1 MFLYRYLPK
10 LRHYNDVIMIF
21 LVRELSNLILK
32 KLQPN
37 KVVILYG
44 ARRVG
49 KTMLVNEIL
58 ANVNEPIL
66 RLNGDDIN
74 VHDKLSIRS
83 IENYKQILGTYKLLY
98 IDEAQK
104 IPEIGLKLKL
114 MIDEIEGLRI
124 IISGSSSFD
133 IHKNAGEPLTGRKYT
148 FTLYTLS
155 ENEYTQIENNV
166 NKMDKVR
173 ERLVFGNYP
182 ELLHLPDR
190 QDKVDYLNEMISS
203 YLLKDILV
211 YEHIKNS
218 QKIFNLLRLIAF
230 QIGGEV
236 SLQELG
242 IQLGISKNTVEKY
255 LDLLSKV
262 FILHKV
268 EGFSRNLRKEITKNS
283 RWYFLDNGIRNAVI
297 ANFNPL
303 HARNDIG
310 ALWENY
316 MISERLKYQEY
327 RRISSNNY
335 FWRTYEQQEIDW
347 VEERDGSLF
356 GYEFKWKE
364 EKVKI
369 PTQWKSAYPDASFEL
384 ININNF
390 SEWLK

>member
-1 MFLYRYLPK
+1 MRYL
-10 LRHYNDVIMIF
+10 
-21 LVRELSNLILK
+21 VRDLSKHIIK
-32 KLQPN
+32 KLQSN
-37 KVVILYG
+37 KVVIVFG

-49 KTMLVNEIL
+49 KTVLVKEIL
-58 ANVNEPIL
+58 DQVNEPVL
-66 RLNGDDIN
+66 RLNGEDIN
-74 VHDKLSIRS
+74 VHDKLAIRS
-83 IENYKQILGTYKLLY
+83 AENYKQILGSYKLLY

-114 MIDEIEGLRI
+114 MIDEIEGLKI

-133 IHKNAGEPLTGRKYT
+133 IYKDAGEPLTGRKYS
-148 FTLYTLS
+148 FNLFALS
-155 ENEYTQIENNV
+155 ENEYNQVENSISKV
-166 NKMDKVR
+166 DKVR

-190 QDKVDYLNEMISS
+190 EDKIDYLNEMVSS

-211 YEHIKNS
+211 YENIKNS

-242 IQLGISKNTVEKY
+242 KQLGISKNTVEKY

-262 FILHKV
+262 FILYKV

-297 ANFNPL
+297 ANFNPIES
-303 HARNDIG
+303 RNDIG

-327 RRISSNNY
+327 HRLMSNNY
-335 FWRTYEQQEIDW
+335 FWRTYEQQELDW
-347 VEERDGSLF
+347 VEEREGSLF

-364 EKVKI
+364 SKVKV
-369 PTQWKSAYPDASFEL
+369 PSQWKNAYPNASFEV
-384 ININNF
+384 INKDNF
-390 SEWLK
+390 NEWLK

>member
-1 MFLYRYLPK
+1 MNY
-10 LRHYNDVIMIF
+10 
-21 LVRELSNLILK
+21 LVRDLSDNVIK
-32 KLQPN
+32 KLKPN
-37 KVVILYG
+37 KVVIVFG

-49 KTMLVNEIL
+49 KTVLVKEIL
-58 ANVNEPIL
+58 ERVNEPVL
-66 RLNGDDIN
+66 SLNGEDIN
-74 VHDKLSIRS
+74 VHDKLAIRS
-83 IENYKQILGTYKLLY
+83 VENYKQILGSYKLLY

-114 MIDEIEGLRI
+114 MIDEIEDLKI

-133 IHKNAGEPLTGRKYT
+133 IHKDAGEPLTGRKYS
-148 FTLYTLS
+148 FNLFALS
-155 ENEYTQIENNV
+155 ENEYNQVENKIV
-166 NKMDKVR
+166 KIDKIR

-190 QDKVDYLNEMISS
+190 EDKIDYLNEMVSS

-211 YEHIKNS
+211 YENIKNS

-242 IQLGISKNTVEKY
+242 KQLGISKNTVEKY

-297 ANFNPL
+297 ANFNPIKS
-303 HARNDIG
+303 RNDIG

-316 MISERLKYQEY
+316 MISERLKHQEY
-327 RRISSNNY
+327 KRVSSNNY

-364 EKVKI
+364 SKVKT
-369 PTQWKSAYPDASFEL
+369 PTQWKNAYPDSSFDV
-384 ININNF
+384 INKDNF
-390 SEWLK
+390 ESWLK

>member
-1 MFLYRYLPK
+1 MDY
-10 LRHYNDVIMIF
+10 
-21 LVRELSNLILK
+21 LVRELSENILK
-32 KLQPN
+32 KIQPN
-37 KVVILYG
+37 KVVIIFG

-49 KTMLVNEIL
+49 KTVLVKEIL
-58 ANVNEPIL
+58 SKIDEPVL
-66 RLNGDDIN
+66 SLNGEDIN
-74 VHDKLSIRS
+74 VHDKLSIRTV
-83 IENYKQILGTYKLLY
+83 ENYRQLLGSYKMLY

-114 MIDEIEGLRI
+114 MVDEIDGLKV
-124 IISGSSSFD
+124 IISGSSAFN

-148 FTLYTLS
+148 FNLYALS
-155 ENEYTQIENNV
+155 EKEYNQIENSIS
-166 NKMDKVR
+166 KHDKVR
-173 ERLVFGNYP
+173 ERLIYGNYP

-190 QDKVDYLNEMISS
+190 KDKEDYLNEMISS

-211 YEHIKNS
+211 YENIKNS

-230 QIGGEV
+230 QLGGEV

-242 IQLGISKNTVEKY
+242 KQLSISKNTVEKY

-262 FILHKV
+262 YILHKV

-297 ANFNPL
+297 ANFNTIES
-303 HARNDIG
+303 RNDIG
-310 ALWENY
+310 QLWENY

-327 RRISSNNY
+327 NRISSNNY

-347 VEERDGSLF
+347 VEERGGSLF

-364 EKVKI
+364 SKVKI
-369 PTQWKSAYPDASFEL
+369 PTQWKNAYPDSSFEV
-384 ININNF
+384 INVNNYN
-390 SEWLK
+390 SWIE

>member
-1 MFLYRYLPK
+1 MKYL
-10 LRHYNDVIMIF
+10 I
-21 LVRELSNLILK
+21 RELSENILR
-32 KLQPN
+32 KLKPN
-37 KVVILYG
+37 KVVIVFG

-49 KTMLVNEIL
+49 KTVLVKEIL
-58 ANVNEPIL
+58 DKIDEPVL
-66 RLNGDDIN
+66 TLNGEDIN
-74 VHDKLSIRS
+74 VHDKLAIRTV
-83 IENYKQILGTYKLLY
+83 ENYKQILGSNKLLY

-114 MIDEIEGLRI
+114 MIDEIPDLKI

-133 IHKNAGEPLTGRKYT
+133 IHKDAGEPLTGRKYT
-148 FTLYTLS
+148 FNLYAFS
-155 ENEYTQIENNV
+155 EREYHQTENSIE
-166 NKMDKVR
+166 KIDKIK

-190 QDKVDYLNEMISS
+190 EDKIDYLNEMISS
-203 YLLKDILV
+203 YLLKDILA
-211 YEHIKNS
+211 YENIKNS

-242 IQLGISKNTVEKY
+242 KQLSISKNTVEKY

-262 FILHKV
+262 YILHKV

-297 ANFNPL
+297 ANFNSIES
-303 HARNDIG
+303 RNDIG
-310 ALWENY
+310 QIWENY
-316 MISERLKYQEY
+316 MISERIKYLEY
-327 RRISSNNY
+327 KKISSNNY

-347 VEERDGSLF
+347 VEEREGSLF

-364 EKVKI
+364 SKVKI
-369 PTQWKSAYPDASFEL
+369 PSQWIKAYPDSSFEVIHL
-384 ININNF
+384 NNF
-390 SEWLK
+390 ENWIK

>member
-1 MFLYRYLPK
+1 
-10 LRHYNDVIMIF
+10 MIY
-21 LVRELSNLILK
+21 LVRELSKLILK

-49 KTMLVNEIL
+49 KTMLVKEIL

-66 RLNGDDIN
+66 MLNGDDIN

-83 IENYKQILGTYKLLY
+83 IENYKQILGTCKLLY

-133 IHKNAGEPLTGRKYT
+133 INKNAGEPLTGRKYT

-155 ENEYTQIENNV
+155 ENEYTQVENNM

-173 ERLVFGNYP
+173 ERMVFGNYP

-283 RWYFLDNGIRNAVI
+283 RWYFLDNGIRNAII

-303 HARNDIG
+303 QARNDIG
-310 ALWENY
+310 PLWENY

>member
-1 MFLYRYLPK
+1 MV
-10 LRHYNDVIMIF
+10 N
-21 LVRELSNLILK
+21 LVRDLSDNILK
-32 KLQPN
+32 KLKPN
-37 KVVILYG
+37 KMVLVFG

-49 KTMLVNEIL
+49 KTLLVKEIL
-58 ANVNEPIL
+58 AKVNEPVLI
-66 RLNGDDIN
+66 LNGEDIN
-74 VHDKLSIRS
+74 VHDKLANRS
-83 IENYKQILGTYKLLY
+83 VENYKQILGTYKLLY

-104 IPEIGLKLKL
+104 IPEIEEKLKL
-114 MIDEIEGLRI
+114 MIDEIDGLKI

-133 IHKNAGEPLTGRKYT
+133 IHKDAGEPLTGRKYT
-148 FTLYTLS
+148 FNLYTFS
-155 ENEYTQIENNV
+155 ENEYNQIENSIS
-166 NKMDKVR
+166 KIDRMS

-190 QDKVDYLNEMISS
+190 DDKIDYLNEMISS

-218 QKIFNLLRLIAF
+218 QKIFNLLRLVAY

-242 IQLGISKNTVEKY
+242 KQLGISKNTVEKY
-255 LDLLSKV
+255 LDLLNKV

-297 ANFNPL
+297 ANFNPV

-316 MISERLKYQEY
+316 MISERLKYQSY
-327 RRISSNNY
+327 KRISSNNY

-364 EKVKI
+364 DKVKI
-369 PTQWKSAYPDASFEL
+369 PTQWKSAYPGASFEL
-384 ININNF
+384 INVNNF
-390 SEWLK
+390 NEWLK

>member
-1 MFLYRYLPK
+1 MRYL
-10 LRHYNDVIMIF
+10 
-21 LVRELSNLILK
+21 VRDITENIIK

-37 KVVILYG
+37 KVVIVFG

-49 KTMLVNEIL
+49 KTVLVKEIL
-58 ANVNEPIL
+58 DKVNEPVL
-66 RLNGDDIN
+66 LLNGEDIN
-74 VHDKLSIRS
+74 VHDKLAIRS
-83 IENYKQILGTYKLLY
+83 VENYKQILGSYKLLY

-114 MIDEIEGLRI
+114 MIDEIEDLKV

-133 IHKNAGEPLTGRKYT
+133 IHKDAGEPLTGRKYS
-148 FTLYTLS
+148 FNLYTLS
-155 ENEYTQIENNV
+155 ENEYNQIENSISKV
-166 NKMDKVR
+166 DKVR

-190 QDKVDYLNEMISS
+190 KDKIDYLNEMVSS

-211 YEHIKNS
+211 YENIKNS

-242 IQLGISKNTVEKY
+242 NQLGISKNTVEKY

-262 FILHKV
+262 FILHRV

-297 ANFNPL
+297 ANFNPVES
-303 HARNDIG
+303 RNDIG

-316 MISERLKYQEY
+316 MISERLKYLGY
-327 RRISSNNY
+327 KRISSNNY
-335 FWRTYEQQEIDW
+335 FWRTYKQQEIDW
-347 VEERDGSLF
+347 VEERDGRLF

-364 EKVKI
+364 SKVKI
-369 PTQWKSAYPDASFEL
+369 PTQWKNAYPDASFKV
-384 ININNF
+384 INMENF
-390 SEWLK
+390 SNWLQ

>member
-1 MFLYRYLPK
+1 MNY
-10 LRHYNDVIMIF
+10 
-21 LVRELSNLILK
+21 LVRDLSENIIK
-32 KLQPN
+32 KLQSN
-37 KVVILYG
+37 KVVIVFG

-49 KTMLVNEIL
+49 KTVLVKEVLDKIK
-58 ANVNEPIL
+58 EPVL
-66 RLNGDDIN
+66 TLNGEDIN
-74 VHDKLSIRS
+74 VHDKLAIRS
-83 IENYKQILGTYKLLY
+83 AENYKQILGSYKLLY

-114 MIDEIEGLRI
+114 MIDEIEDLKI

-133 IHKNAGEPLTGRKYT
+133 IHKDAGEPLTGRKYT
-148 FTLYTLS
+148 LNLFALS
-155 ENEYTQIENNV
+155 ESEYNQVENNIE
-166 NKMDKVR
+166 KIDKVR

-190 QDKVDYLNEMISS
+190 EDKIDYLNEMVSS
-203 YLLKDILV
+203 YLLKDILA
-211 YEHIKNS
+211 YENIKNS

-236 SLQELG
+236 SIQELG
-242 IQLGISKNTVEKY
+242 KQLGISKNTVEKY

-297 ANFNPL
+297 ANFNSIES
-303 HARNDIG
+303 RNDIG
-310 ALWENY
+310 ILWENY

-327 RRISSNNY
+327 KRLSSNNY

-347 VEERDGSLF
+347 VEERDGTLF

-364 EKVKI
+364 SKVKI
-369 PTQWKSAYPDASFEL
+369 PTQWKNTYPDSSFEV
-384 ININNF
+384 INKDNF
-390 SEWLK
+390 ENWLK

>member
-1 MFLYRYLPK
+1 MNYLI
-10 LRHYNDVIMIF
+10 RD
-21 LVRELSNLILK
+21 LSENIIK
-32 KLQPN
+32 KLQAN
-37 KVVILYG
+37 KVVIVFG

-49 KTMLVNEIL
+49 KTVLVKELLEKI
-58 ANVNEPIL
+58 NEPVL
-66 RLNGDDIN
+66 SLNGEDIN
-74 VHDKLSIRS
+74 VHDKLAIRS
-83 IENYKQILGTYKLLY
+83 VENYKQLLGSYKLLY

-114 MIDEIEGLRI
+114 MIDEIENLKI

-133 IHKNAGEPLTGRKYT
+133 IHKDAGEPLTGRKYS
-148 FTLYTLS
+148 FNLFALS
-155 ENEYTQIENNV
+155 ENEYNQIENNIV
-166 NKMDKVR
+166 KTDKVK
-173 ERLVFGNYP
+173 ERLIFGNYP

-190 QDKVDYLNEMISS
+190 EDKVDYLNEMVSS

-211 YEHIKNS
+211 YENIKNS

-242 IQLGISKNTVEKY
+242 KQLGISKNTVEKY

-297 ANFNPL
+297 ANFNPIES
-303 HARNDIG
+303 RNDIG
-310 ALWENY
+310 ELWENY

-327 RRISSNNY
+327 RKLTSNNY
-335 FWRTYEQQEIDW
+335 FWRTYDQQEVDW
-347 VEERDGSLF
+347 VEERDGSIF

-364 EKVKI
+364 SKVKI
-369 PTQWKSAYPDASFEL
+369 PTQWKNAYPESSFEV
-384 ININNF
+384 INKDNF
-390 SEWLK
+390 EKWLT

>member
-1 MFLYRYLPK
+1 MIICRNLRK
-10 LRHYNDVIMIF
+10 LRQYNDAIMVH
-21 LVRELSNLILK
+21 LVRDLSDNILK
-32 KLQPN
+32 KLKPN
-37 KVVILYG
+37 KVVLVFG

-49 KTMLVNEIL
+49 KTLLVKEIL
-58 ANVNEPIL
+58 AKVNEPVLI
-66 RLNGDDIN
+66 LNGEDIN
-74 VHDKLSIRS
+74 VHDKLAIRS
-83 IENYKQILGTYKLLY
+83 VENYKQILGTYKLLY

-104 IPEIGLKLKL
+104 IPDIGEKLKL
-114 MIDEIEGLRI
+114 MIDEIDGLKI

-133 IHKNAGEPLTGRKYT
+133 IHKDAGEPLTGRKYT
-148 FTLYTLS
+148 FNLYTFS
-155 ENEYTQIENNV
+155 ENEYNQVENSIS
-166 NKMDKVR
+166 KIDR
-173 ERLVFGNYP
+173 LSERLVFGNYP

-190 QDKVDYLNEMISS
+190 DDKIDYLNEMISS

-218 QKIFNLLRLIAF
+218 QKIFNLLRLVAF

-242 IQLGISKNTVEKY
+242 KQLGISKNTVEKY
-255 LDLLSKV
+255 LDLLNKV

-303 HARNDIG
+303 HARNDIV

-384 ININNF
+384 INVNNF
-390 SEWLK
+390 NEWMK